1 MLKIENVSYKY
12 GSHRALYR
20 VSLYIK
26 KGEVVTLIGPN
37 GAGKTTLLHL
47 ISGIIEPK
55 KGKIF
60 FEGEDITG
68 MSISKIVKKGIIQ
81 VPEGRRIFP
90 DQTVLDNLILG
101 GYIRRKEKKKI
112 FRDLETMYELFPILK
127 ERKNQKAGSLS
138 GGEQQMLSIARAL
151 LAKPKLLML
160 DEPSMGLAQN
170 MIYSIYEK
178 LKELNRQGLTIFLV
192 EQNLKLSLSIAHRGY
207 LIKNGWIV
215 TEGEAN
221 KLIDDEVVK
230 AQYLGHL

>member
-1 MLKIENVSYKY
+1 
-12 GSHRALYR
+12 R